1 MVDSFFLLC
10 LVQFLKNPC
19 TIFCKKY
26 MYYNFKRMKRPFSL
40 KMYLFTFNR
49 FNYFD
54 FENSIKI
61 HQTVKDSFSSKIYY
75 WVFPRFYY
83 VLVTPRKDNLEICR
97 VIIRIKFAYIGIT
110 KIIK

>member
-1 MVDSFFLLC
+1 
-10 LVQFLKNPC
+10 
-19 TIFCKKY
+19 

-54 FENSIKI
+54 FENYQNSL
-61 HQTVKDSFSSKIYY
+61 TVKDSFSSKIYY

-83 VLVTPRKDNLEICR
+83 ALVTPRKDNFEICR